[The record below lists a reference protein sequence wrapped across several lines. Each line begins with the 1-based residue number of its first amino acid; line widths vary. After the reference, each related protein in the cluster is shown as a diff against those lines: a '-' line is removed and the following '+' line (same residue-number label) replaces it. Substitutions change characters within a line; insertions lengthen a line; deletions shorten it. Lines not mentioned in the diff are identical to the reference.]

1 MLVATGEYVNEP
13 GPQVSASA
21 AMAENAPPPAKEV
34 EKKEFVPSTLPNQKK
49 VYDFYMS
56 TPAQVAVAVVIGLN
70 FLTNIVE
77 KQIDPFGDDPDE
89 IFGVFELIYNIL
101 FTIELGLNM
110 YGSWWCHFWSNGWN
124 IFDFIVVS
132 IGVINTMQLD
142 LPPALSL
149 LRMMRAFRV
158 FRLFKR
164 VKSLN
169 KIIVSIAK
177 AVPGVLNAFLIL
189 AIVMSIYAILGVE
202 FYQEVGQYCKS
213 KARPEYAHDVWFKTA
228 RGHCAGEEYF
238 GSFSKSLFSFFQV
251 LTGESWSE
259 AVARPMMWYYI
270 DDPLLAI
277 GSGFFFCSYII
288 ASMFVLT
295 NVVVAVLIDN
305 MVVVEPEPE
314 TLEGE
319 DADGEDV
326 AVKTS
331 ISVVETDSVESLT
344 TQVSKI
350 STFSCN
356 MRTNL
361 DNARKEMVSLR
372 EQIDTV
378 LRLVQQD
385 SGKI

>member
-1 MLVATGEYVNEP
+1 MDAEAEGLP
-13 GPQVSASA
+13 GLPSF
-21 AMAENAPPPAKEV
+21 AMAENAPPPAEAV
-34 EKKEFVPSTLPNQKK
+34 EKSEFVPSTLWRQKA

-70 FLTNIVE
+70 FLTNIIE
-77 KQIDPFGDDPDE
+77 KQIDPFGDVHDTA
-89 IFGVFELIYNIL
+89 FGAIGLVYNIL

-110 YGSWWCHFWSNGWN
+110 YGSWFRHFWISGWN
-124 IFDFIVVS
+124 IFDFVVVS
-132 IGVINTMQLD
+132 IGVINTIKLP
-142 LPPALSL
+142 LPPAFSL

-169 KIIVSIAK
+169 KIIVSIVK

-202 FYQEVGQYCKS
+202 FYQDVGQYCNS
-213 KARPEYAHDVWFKTA
+213 KASPKYEVDQFFRTV

-238 GSFSKSLFSFFQV
+238 GTFSKSLFSFFQC

-259 AVARPMMWYYI
+259 AVARPMIWYYI

-277 GSGFFFCSYII
+277 GGGFFFMSYII

-295 NVVVAVLIDN
+295 NVVVAVLLDK
-305 MVVVEPEPE
+305 MVDPE
-314 TLEGE
+314 TEEAVLE
-319 DADGEDV
+319 DVDGEDT
-326 AVKTS
+326 ASK
-331 ISVVETDSVESLT
+331 ISVVQDAPLENLT
-344 TQVSKI
+344 AQVSKI

-385 SGKI
+385 GSGKV

>member
-1 MLVATGEYVNEP
+1 
-13 GPQVSASA
+13 
-21 AMAENAPPPAKEV
+21 MAENVPSSEEQKRSI
-34 EKKEFVPSTLPNQKK
+34 EFVPNMLPHQKG

-70 FLTNIVE
+70 FLTNIIE
-77 KQIDPFGDDPDE
+77 KQIDPFGDKHIDL
-89 IFGVFELIYNIL
+89 FEPIGLVYNII

-110 YGSWWCHFWSNGWN
+110 YGSWWCTFWKNGWN
-124 IFDFIVVS
+124 VFDFVVVS
-132 IGVINTMQLD
+132 IGVMNTMPMD
-142 LPPALSL
+142 LPPALNL

-169 KIIVSIAK
+169 KIIVSIVK

-202 FYQEVGQYCKS
+202 FYQTVGQFCL
-213 KARPEYAHDVWFKTA
+213 PESQGHPKYEHDKYFRTA

-238 GSFSKSLFSFFQV
+238 GSFSKSLFSFFQC

-259 AVARPMMWYYI
+259 AIARPMIWYYI
-270 DDPLLAI
+270 DDPILAV
-277 GSGFFFCSYII
+277 GGGLFFLSYII

-295 NVVVAVLIDN
+295 NVVVAVLLDK
-305 MVVVEPEPE
+305 MVDPE
-314 TLEGE
+314 TESALEDEE
-319 DADGEDV
+319 DMV
-326 AVKTS
+326 AKP
-331 ISVVETDSVESLT
+331 SVVKDEPIENLN

-350 STFSCN
+350 SSFSCN

-361 DNARKEMVSLR
+361 DNARKEMAALR